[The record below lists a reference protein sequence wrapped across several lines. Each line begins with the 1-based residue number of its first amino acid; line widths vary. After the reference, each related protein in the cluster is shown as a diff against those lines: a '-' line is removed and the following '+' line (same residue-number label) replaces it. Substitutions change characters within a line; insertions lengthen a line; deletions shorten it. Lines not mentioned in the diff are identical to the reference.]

1 MVRRSAPPGESAV
14 QEAEGA
20 HRRRLNRGTRSL
32 LIVCTV
38 VTLIHLIPL
47 FISRNMPEQQLSIA
61 RAMSSVSQRVPF
73 LRPLKD
79 DAKATPAELREAA
92 TLLLDGAPDDAHA
105 LALEAERRNPQE
117 VETQLLLARIC
128 DVERMSRCVSTA
140 LSRAETLAPRDA
152 RPDLLRAELQEKDG
166 DVVGAAEAME
176 RAHGKAPSDP
186 LVGLRYVHLLSAAKR
201 GEEALAV
208 LRKLEGRLPH
218 ARLLVEQG
226 RVHSREGH
234 DAEAVKLFRA
244 AVAEDPKLS
253 LGFFE
258 LGLAWHRLGKVDTAE
273 EALRQADRLDPAD
286 PKAMAALC
294 AIQVKERRIDDAR
307 LTRMDLERRFSG
319 RPELIRKSC
328 SIP

>member
-1 MVRRSAPPGESAV
+1 M
-14 QEAEGA
+14 
-20 HRRRLNRGTRSL
+20 RRRLTLNRGQRSL
-32 LIVCTV
+32 LVVCLVAIV
-38 VTLIHLIPL
+38 IHLIPL
-47 FISRNMPEQQLSIA
+47 LLPRNEPEQQLAIA
-61 RAMSSVSQRVPF
+61 RAMSTVSQRVPF

-79 DAKATPAELREAA
+79 DSKATPAELREAA
-92 TLLLDGAPDDAHA
+92 TLLLDGAPDDAHT

-140 LSRAETLAPRDA
+140 LSRAESLAPADA
-152 RPDLLRAELQEKDG
+152 RPDVLRAELLEKDG
-166 DVVGAAEAME
+166 DVTGAAAAME
-176 RAHGKAPSDP
+176 RAHGKAPEDP
-186 LVGLRYVHLLSAAKR
+186 LIGLRYVRLLSEARR

-208 LRKLEGRLPH
+208 LRKLEGRVPH

-244 AVAEDPKLS
+244 AVAEDPKL
-253 LGFFE
+253 GVGYFE
-258 LGLAWHRLGKVDTAE
+258 LGLAWHRLGRPDRAE
-273 EALRQADRLDPAD
+273 EALRQADRLDRTD
-286 PKAMAALC
+286 PKALAALC
-294 AIQVKERRIDDAR
+294 AIQLKERRIDDAR

-319 RPELIRKSC
+319 QPELIRQSC